1 MCVEHKP
8 TRSLLNMILQQA
20 ALSIPAE
27 WRCVHA
33 RLLSSTY
40 YSVQTTARLFICLSG
55 FIHTSA
61 DSQCNT
67 DPHKQ
72 HQTITET
79 RQAFCSG
86 VSSIRRT
93 GRSRPVP
100 PRSFGCRICSQIR
113 QLGSFRN
120 IKSSG
125 WRQMRTWRR

>member
-1 MCVEHKP
+1 MWCVEHKP

-100 PRSFGCRICSQIR
+100 PAALAAVFVLRSDSWGPSEI
-113 QLGSFRN
+113 
-120 IKSSG
+120 SSLLAG
-125 WRQMRTWRR
+125 GK